1 MLFQQ
6 PCSHCGTEFT
16 SEKSAL
22 WCSMKCRA
30 RAKRRER
37 TNELHR
43 LRARVAELEALAT
56 AG

>member
-1 MLFQQ
+1 MFHQTCAGCGVEFDSEQ
-6 PCSHCGTEFT
+6 P
-16 SEKSAL
+16 AL
-22 WCSMKCRA
+22 WHDTRCRA

-37 TNELHR
+37 TAELHR